1 MKTFL
6 IILMI
11 IISSCNNT
19 SQNNINTASKS
30 AGNDSIETQK
40 DTISNT
46 EINDSIIHISFPKD
60 STWVTV
66 NAKMKGFNHPVIV
79 YIPVKQGRHLT
90 ASISSDDSAANV
102 RINQIITPGG
112 KADGPFGRDF
122 TFAIHQQGTYR
133 LLIGENLMQ
142 GDEWKGEFKL
152 TVKVE

>member
-1 MKTFL
+1 MKTVML
-6 IILMI
+6 ILIATI
-11 IISSCNNT
+11 YSCNNT
-19 SQNNINTASKS
+19 SQNNVNTDSKP
-30 AGNDSIETQK
+30 AGNDTIKAQK
-40 DTISNT
+40 DIINNT
-46 EINDSIIHISFPKD
+46 VINDSIIHISFPKD

-66 NAKMKGFNHPVIV
+66 NAKMKGFNHLVTV

-102 RINQIITPGG
+102 RINQIITPGD

>member
-66 NAKMKGFNHPVIV
+66 NAKMKGFNHLVTV

-102 RINQIITPGG
+102 RINQIITPGD

>member
-66 NAKMKGFNHPVIV
+66 NAKMKGFNHPVTV
-79 YIPVKQGRHLT
+79 YITICRDPKDNYLLSL
-90 ASISSDDSAANV
+90 AKD
-102 RINQIITPGG
+102 G
-112 KADGPFGRDF
+112 KADYLITGD
-122 TFAIHQQGTYR
+122 QD
-133 LLIGENLMQ
+133 LLILEKFEQTSICLLNQFLRC
-142 GDEWKGEFKL
+142 L
-152 TVKVE
+152 